1 MKDLPKYAF
10 LESEEIEGRKI
21 ICLEPPYFVANVR
34 TFKRDDDYVNNYLED
49 MAHGRYPIAK
59 VYGYTIFLTM
69 WTSLQPCSD
78 RELQQDILDDMAK
91 WFLAERV
98 MAKKGTYM
106 KSEESGRL
114 EEEIVM
120 RGRVMRERKNRIK
133 KD

>member
-1 MKDLPKYAF
+1 
-10 LESEEIEGRKI
+10 
-21 ICLEPPYFVANVR
+21 
-34 TFKRDDDYVNNYLED
+34 
-49 MAHGRYPIAK
+49 
-59 VYGYTIFLTM
+59 
-69 WTSLQPCSD
+69 
-78 RELQQDILDDMAK
+78 MAK